1 MDDPDAITLRTRL
14 ARGSFT
20 LDVDLRLPARG
31 TTVLFGP
38 SGSGKSSLLRV
49 AAGLEP
55 AARGEVRIGAQT
67 WQDAR
72 VFLAPHRRAVGVV
85 FQQASL
91 LPHLSVRDNLR
102 YGWKRA
108 GASEATFAAWVDRL
122 DLSPLLAWRP
132 ETLSG
137 GERQR
142 VALARALA
150 CAPRWLLLDEPL
162 SALDA
167 ARRADVLP
175 YLETVRR
182 ESGLPILYVTHAFDE
197 VARLADHLVLLE
209 HGRAAACGPA
219 LEVVNR
225 ADLPL
230 ALREDGGVVLEA
242 TAQSRDAHG
251 LVQLATAAGT
261 LYAQGAGLAVDTAL
275 RVRIQARDVSLALS
289 RHEDSS
295 LLNLLPARL
304 VALDPLPGGQVQARL
319 DASGAPLLARISH
332 HSAQRLDLHPGMMLW
347 AQIKA
352 VALLL

>member
-1 MDDPDAITLRTRL
+1 MAEPTDIILRTRL
-14 ARGSFT
+14 ARGAFT

-55 AARGEVRIGAQT
+55 AARGCVRIGDAI
-67 WQDAR
+67 WQDADT
-72 VFLAPHRRAVGVV
+72 FLPPHRRALGVV
-85 FQQASL
+85 FQQAPL
-91 LPHLSVRDNLR
+91 LPHLSVLDNLR

-108 GASEATFAAWVDRL
+108 RASKATLAAWVDHL
-122 DLSPLLAWRP
+122 ALAALLPRRP
-132 ETLSG
+132 DTLSG

-150 CAPRWLLLDEPL
+150 CEPRWLLLDEPL

-167 ARRADVLP
+167 ARRAEVLP
-175 YLETVRR
+175 FLETVRR
-182 ESGLPILYVTHAFDE
+182 EAGLPILYVTHAIDE
-197 VARLADHLVLLE
+197 VARLADHLVLLDA
-209 HGRAAACGPA
+209 GRATACGPA
-219 LEVVNR
+219 LEVLNR

-230 ALREDGGVVLEA
+230 ALREDAGIVLEA
-242 TAQSRDAHG
+242 TVQSCDAHG
-251 LVQLATAAGT
+251 LVQLATAAGP
-261 LYAQGAGLAVDTAL
+261 LHAQGEGLAVGTAL
-275 RVRIQARDVSLALS
+275 RARIQARDVSLALS

-295 LLNLLPARL
+295 VLNLVPVRL

-332 HSAQRLDLHPGMMLW
+332 RSAQRLALHPGMMLW
-347 AQIKA
+347 AQVKA